1 MGVTVTSYL
10 TAVMIDAIIRIQSR
24 QVRNR
29 KKHKPVKVLIPV
41 NLRKMFDSSS
51 LRNFVLYV
59 TPGID
64 PRLGDYTLEEIAKL
78 VQNQMAIMNTK
89 KQMQAKI
96 SKNVGDEKALIIKL
110 MPLFIKNIAMKM
122 VFNAVGEKKSCLAL
136 SNLGACVLP
145 PEIEKYVSRMGFVL
159 GVQADAP
166 YNTGLITFKD
176 KMYLNFIRNIQE
188 PLLEREF
195 HAVLKENGIKSIVES
210 NTR

>member
-1 MGVTVTSYL
+1 
-10 TAVMIDAIIRIQSR
+10 MIDAIIRIQSR
-24 QVRNR
+24 QIRSR

-64 PRLGDYTLEEIAKL
+64 PRLGEYTLEEIAKL

-176 KMYLNFIRNIQE
+176 KMYLNFIRNIKE